1 MTKRHNYPSNRLGK
15 MKTCGF
21 IGDNYVIFD
30 KNYRGI
36 KIIDKEILNFNFFD
50 YPLKEL
56 KKRAKI
62 LANPNVKMVCMTKT
76 GPKTYGRIMRKK

>member
-1 MTKRHNYPSNRLGK
+1 MNNRLGK

-30 KNYRGI
+30 RNYRFK
-36 KIIDKEILNFNFFD
+36 KIISKDVLNFNFFD

-56 KKRAKI
+56 EKREKI
-62 LANPNVKMVCMTKT
+62 LSNPNVKLVCMTKT